1 MTARSRTRTGRAV
14 RWTARGALGIGVL
27 TVGAVVGLDTQ
38 PGHRLVI
45 RQIEGLRPASGLR
58 IAVGR
63 IDGSLY
69 NRTVLRDVRLA
80 APNGA
85 FLTVPEAAL
94 EWEPLDLLSNRLTIH
109 SLAAPEATLL
119 RPPRFVPSA
128 TPKPI
133 LPAVAITVD
142 RLTIG
147 RLIVARGVTV
157 PERRGRVALSASSV
171 DGRLLV
177 DGTVA
182 LEDGG
187 DRLTVRMAARPD
199 GDGFRL
205 AASLWAPAGGVA
217 ATRLGLSGPS
227 TLAIVAGGRWRDWT
241 GTAAFTQPQGRLADL
256 KIGARGDRYR
266 LSGTIDPSS
275 RLRGRIRDFV
285 GRRVAVEGQGEWRS
299 GTLVGTARAT
309 MPSGTVR
316 AAGGLD
322 VTGQSFRALNLRAD
336 IRRPDL
342 LLRGSAAR
350 DLTLTARLTGPIPRA
365 AFDWRLTSSRLRV
378 DKAVI
383 DGLVATGSGR
393 LSGPPVASTLQAR
406 AARVSGLDETLD
418 RILHD
423 VRLTGPL
430 ALSGRQVT
438 GRDLRLTAPELTA
451 KVGLTLNLANGRY
464 DVALAAELARFT
476 IAGLGELA
484 VGGDLR
490 LVPDGKTFAFSGP
503 ARARFR
509 RLDNAFLQSLAQGL
523 PQLTARIDR
532 RSDKVVRFTDLTL
545 TSPGLTLSG
554 SGVRRPDG
562 GIEFTGLG
570 RSTEF
575 GPITRLVLS
584 GRPERPRAELTLA
597 QPVGGFTGVVLVL
610 EPSAAGY
617 GVTARGG
624 SPLGP
629 FTADA
634 AVELSPGTDTAVR
647 INRLAVADAVGQG
660 RVTLTDGRLNGR
672 LSFTGTGLSGTVG
685 LAPREGRQ
693 GVDLAVA
700 LRDATIAG
708 VRVASGRADLAL
720 TLDGGL
726 RSVAGTVGG
735 QDVRIGGLVL
745 AEVAATADI
754 RDGKGTVVASASGA
768 SADRFEVQASAAI
781 DGQSARIDGQGTVA
795 GEPLTLTQP
804 VTVTRSAAG
813 YEVTGLELGYA
824 GGALRADAFVGAG
837 TNRLAA
843 ELDRLPL
850 TLFNVVSPGLE
861 LGGTISGTARYGP
874 AAGGAPEGELDLT
887 VLGLTRSTVA
897 TSSAPLDLAV
907 AARLN
912 GSTAGLRA
920 VAGDG
925 SGAVLGRAQASLTQ
939 VPDTGSLVER
949 LTAASLQAQV
959 RYSGPVGTLWR
970 LGGVTVFDL
979 TGPVAIGADVSGSLN
994 EPELAGSFEATGGQ
1008 LSSAITGTTITAL
1021 DAAGRFTGS
1030 RLQIERFAGRTG
1042 SGRQTGTVAGTG
1054 TVELA
1059 QARGVGFDLN
1069 VVAEEAELIDRDDLG
1084 ATVTGPLRLRS
1095 AGRGGSIE
1103 GDVRLVRS
1111 RYRLGRATAGEPIP
1125 QLSVTE
1131 INRRTQAI
1139 ATADVAPPWTLAIR
1153 ATAPTRLAVSGL
1165 GLNSE
1170 WSAALD
1176 LTGSLSEPRITGEAD
1191 LIRGDVD
1198 FAGRSFD
1205 LERGIIRFS
1214 GQTPVN
1220 PSLDIVARADVDAL
1234 DAQILVGGRG
1244 LEPQISFA
1252 STPALPEDELLS
1264 RLLFG
1269 GSITDLSAIEAVQ
1282 LGAAVASLRDG
1293 GNGLNP
1299 INALRDAAGLD
1310 RLRILPADVIEGRGT
1325 AIAAGKYLTRRAF
1338 VEVVTDGQGYSA
1350 TQLEYRIF
1358 RWLTA
1363 LSTLSTVGRQSAAVR
1378 VSKDY

>member
-1 MTARSRTRTGRAV
+1 MTTRTRTGRVV
-14 RWTARGALGIGVL
+14 RWTGRATLGVGVLAVGAL
-27 TVGAVVGLDTQ
+27 VGLDTQ
-38 PGHRLVI
+38 PGHRLII
-45 RQIEGLRPASGLR
+45 RQIEGLRPTSGLR

-69 NRTVLRDVRLA
+69 NRTVLRNVRLA
-80 APNGA
+80 AANGV
-85 FLTVPEAAL
+85 FLTVPEARL
-94 EWEPLDLLSNRLTIH
+94 EWEPIDLLANRLTIH
-109 SLAAPEATLL
+109 SLAAPTATLL
-119 RPPRFVPSA
+119 RPPSFTPSA

-133 LPAVAITVD
+133 LPALPITVD

-147 RLIVARGVTV
+147 RLTVATGIAG
-157 PERRGRVALSASSV
+157 PERRGRVALSASSI

-177 DGTVA
+177 NGAVT
-182 LEDGG
+182 LSGGG
-187 DRLTVRMAARPD
+187 DRLSVRMSARPD

-227 TLAIVAGGRWRDWT
+227 VLAVVAAGRWRDWS
-241 GTAAFTQPQGRLADL
+241 GTAALVQPQGRVANLR
-256 KIGARGDRYR
+256 IGARGDRYR
-266 LSGTIDPSS
+266 LSGVIDPSS

-285 GRRVAVEGQGEWRS
+285 GRRVAIEGQGQWQA
-299 GTLVGTARAT
+299 GTMVGTARAIT
-309 MPSGTVR
+309 PSGTVR
-316 AAGGLD
+316 ATGGVD
-322 VTGQSFRALNLRAD
+322 VTSQSFRALDLTAD

-342 LLRGSAAR
+342 LLRGSEAR
-350 DLTLTARLTGPIPRA
+350 DLTLTVRLNGPIPRA
-365 AFDWRLTSSRLRV
+365 AFDWRLTAGRLRV
-378 DKAVI
+378 DEAVI
-383 DGLVATGSGR
+383 DGLVAAGRGR
-393 LSGPPVASTLQAR
+393 LSDPPVATTMQAS
-406 AARVSGLDETLD
+406 AARVTGLDETLD
-418 RILHD
+418 GILRD
-423 VRLTGPL
+423 VRLSGPL
-430 ALSGRQVT
+430 ALSGQRLT
-438 GRDLRLTAPELTA
+438 GRDLRLTAPDLTA
-451 KVGLTLNLANGRY
+451 KVGLTLDLTNARY
-464 DVALAAELARFT
+464 DVALAAELARFS

-490 LVPDGKTFAFSGP
+490 LVPDGPGFAFSGP
-503 ARARFR
+503 GRARFR
-509 RLDNAFLQSLAQGL
+509 RLDNAFLQSLTQGL
-523 PQLTARIDR
+523 PELTARLDR
-532 RSDKVVRFTDLTL
+532 RGDKVVRFTELKL

-554 SGVRRPDG
+554 SGLRRPDG
-562 GIEFTGLG
+562 GIEFTGVG
-570 RSTEF
+570 RSTEY

-584 GRPERPRAELTLA
+584 GQPERPRAELTLA
-597 QPVGGFTGVVLVL
+597 EPVGGVTGVVLVL
-610 EPSAAGY
+610 EPSSAGY
-617 GVTARGG
+617 AVTARGG

-629 FTADA
+629 FDADGA
-634 AVELSPGTDTAVR
+634 LELSPGADTAVR
-647 INRLAVADAVGQG
+647 IDRLAVADAVGQG
-660 RVTLTDGRLNGR
+660 RVRLTDGRLEGR
-672 LSFTGTGLSGTVG
+672 LAFTGEGLNGTVG
-685 LAPREGRQ
+685 LAPRDGQQ

-700 LRDATIAG
+700 LREATIAG
-708 VRVASGRADLAL
+708 VMVASGQADLAL
-720 TLDGGL
+720 ILDKGL
-726 RSVAGTVGG
+726 RSITGTASG
-735 QDVRIGGLVL
+735 QGVRIGGLAL

-754 RDGKGTVVASASGA
+754 REGWGTVVASASGA
-768 SADRFEVQASAAI
+768 SAGRFEVQARAAV
-781 DGQSARIDGQGTVA
+781 DGATARIEGQGTVA
-795 GEPLTLTQP
+795 GEPLTLAQP

-813 YEVTGLELGYA
+813 YEVTGLELNYG
-824 GGALRADAFVGAG
+824 GGALRADAFVGSG

-874 AAGGAPEGELDLT
+874 AASGGAPEGELDLT
-887 VLGLTRSTVA
+887 VLGLTRSTIA
-897 TSSAPLDLAV
+897 TSSAPLDFAV
-907 AARLN
+907 AARLD

-939 VPDTGSLVER
+939 VPDAGSLIER
-949 LTAASLQAQV
+949 LTAAPLRAQV

-979 TGPVAIGADVSGSLN
+979 TGPVAIGADVSGTLDD
-994 EPELAGSFEATGGQ
+994 PELAGSFEATGGQ

-1021 DAAGRFTGS
+1021 DAAGRFDGS

-1042 SGRQTGTVAGTG
+1042 SGRQTGTVTGTG

-1059 QARGVGFDLN
+1059 LARGVGFDLN
-1069 VVAEEAELIDRDDLG
+1069 VVAEDAELIDRDELG

-1125 QLSVTE
+1125 QLTVTE
-1131 INRRTQAI
+1131 INRRTDAI
-1139 ATADVAPPWTLAIR
+1139 ASEDNAAPPWTLAIR
-1153 ATAPTRLAVSGL
+1153 ATAPSRLAVSGL

-1176 LTGSLSEPRITGEAD
+1176 LSGTLTEPRIDGAAE
-1191 LIRGDVD
+1191 LIRGEVD
-1198 FAGRSFD
+1198 FAGRSFE

-1220 PSLDIVARADVDAL
+1220 PALDIVARADVDDL
-1234 DAQILVGGRG
+1234 DAQILVRGRG
-1244 LEPQISFA
+1244 LEPQISFS

-1282 LGAAVASLRDG
+1282 LGAAVASLQDG

-1310 RLRILPADVIEGRGT
+1310 RLRILPADVTEGRGT
-1325 AIAAGKYLTRRAF
+1325 AIAAGKYITRRAF

-1350 TQLEYRIF
+1350 TQLEYRVF
-1358 RWLTA
+1358 RWLSV